1 MNLSPEPEED
11 VTITLTSLIDVVFL
25 LLIFFMV
32 TYSFPDFYRKKL
44 DVRLPAARAAD
55 ASLSQVKRLVVEM
68 DAAGRIALDGAE
80 VSLDA
85 LEGRLRGRDP
95 AVTGLVVRADER
107 VSHGRV
113 TAVLGLARAAG
124 IADVAI
130 AVR

>member
-1 MNLSPEPEED
+1 MTFSPEPGED

-44 DVRLPAARAAD
+44 DVRLPEARAAD
-55 ASLSQVKRLVVEM
+55 VSPARPQRWVVEI
-68 DAAGRIALDGAE
+68 DAAGRIALDGRE
-80 VSLDA
+80 VSPAD
-85 LEGRLRGRDP
+85 LETRLRGRGP
-95 AVTGLVVRADER
+95 AVTALVIRADER

-113 TAVLGLARAAG
+113 TAVLGIARATG
-124 IADVAI
+124 VTDVAI